1 MSRPQI
7 FSIEKLGKARIE
19 QLYELNNLPLPSFT
33 NIKFLREDII
43 LILDDEDEQNYNN
56 SREVDRFFNDDV
68 NHSNVDRVGNLDND
82 NIDNDNNN
90 IDNDNLDN
98 DNLDNDNLFNDNL
111 DNDNLDNDNL
121 DNDNLDYDNIDNDK
135 IDNIDKVDNITSK
148 DNDNDNENSQINEVV
163 YDEHVASQ
171 FTNNF
176 KWWSN
181 NTINS
186 KYPILSRIAFILLS
200 LPLSSVESERLFSSA
215 GRILTKDKC
224 STTDKK
230 SNKVLQSMRNNNE
243 NIIFSADGKGL
254 SFSKFKHL
262 LLLVHETNVTATELL
277 EEIKDNF
284 GMGDSDELTELTK
297 LGEYS
302 NRSTSNNN
310 NNINNNNNNTT
321 NININN
327 SNSSTNNQFNKFD
340 SVNAASSPVIGK
352 NQDFQS
358 FNNNTHL
365 SDNLTKFT
373 KVIFDTCNYV
383 FIVGSGSTP
392 LTTTIVK
399 EISIW
404 VNPSII
410 TPWDFVYGEINI
422 HKHQHIPNTIIN
434 CFFR

>member
-163 YDEHVASQ
+163 LWRY
-171 FTNNF
+171 
-176 KWWSN
+176 
-181 NTINS
+181 
-186 KYPILSRIAFILLS
+186 
-200 LPLSSVESERLFSSA
+200 SE
-215 GRILTKDKC
+215 III
-224 STTDKK
+224 
-230 SNKVLQSMRNNNE
+230 E

-262 LLLVHETNVTATELL
+262 LLLVHGN
-277 EEIKDNF
+277 
-284 GMGDSDELTELTK
+284 
-297 LGEYS
+297 
-302 NRSTSNNN
+302 
-310 NNINNNNNNTT
+310 
-321 NININN
+321 
-327 SNSSTNNQFNKFD
+327 
-340 SVNAASSPVIGK
+340 
-352 NQDFQS
+352 
-358 FNNNTHL
+358 
-365 SDNLTKFT
+365 NLTKA
-373 KVIFDTCNYV
+373 D
-383 FIVGSGSTP
+383 IVNIVTEAQA
-392 LTTTIVK
+392 TTTTTSTTTTTTPPTSTSTTAIVAPTTNS
-399 EISIW
+399 ISLSSLNS
-404 VNPSII
+404 VNGNSIGC
-410 TPWDFVYGEINI
+410 V
-422 HKHQHIPNTIIN
+422 
-434 CFFR
+434 